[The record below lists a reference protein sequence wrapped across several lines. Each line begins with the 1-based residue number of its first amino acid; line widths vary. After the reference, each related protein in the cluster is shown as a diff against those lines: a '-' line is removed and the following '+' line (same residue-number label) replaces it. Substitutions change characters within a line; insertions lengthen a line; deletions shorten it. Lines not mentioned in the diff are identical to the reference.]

1 MQKEYYLN
9 KLYPFQDE
17 IFEIVDNLYVD
28 FYLTGG
34 TALSRF
40 YFNHRYSD
48 DLDFFVNNS
57 KTFEKDAGQVINA
70 IKEKANLII
79 VRKTSDFIRTEAK
92 KNDTTLKI
100 DFINDIE
107 FKSGEVVK
115 FDKFSKVDNLHNI
128 LTNKLTALGRLEPK
142 DVVDVLF
149 LWRKNKIDWE
159 KAFEDAGRKEAFID
173 PLDVSVILEEFPK
186 EYLERINWVNEINI
200 DEAMNDIKRIA
211 KEILLKSGE

>member
-17 IFEIVDNLYVD
+17 IFEIIDNLKVS

-57 KTFEKDAGQVINA
+57 KTFEKDAEQVINT
-70 IKEKANLII
+70 IKEKANLVIL
-79 VRKTSDFIRTEAK
+79 RKTSDFIRIEAK

-107 FKSGEVVK
+107 FKSGETVP

-142 DVVDVLF
+142 DVADLLF
-149 LWRKNKIDWE
+149 LWKKNKIDWG
-159 KAFEDAGRKEAFID
+159 KAFEDAYKKEAFID

-186 EYLERINWVNEINI
+186 EYLERINWVNEIDI
-200 DEAMNDIKRIA
+200 DEAIKDIKKIA
-211 KEILLKSGE
+211 KEILLKSG